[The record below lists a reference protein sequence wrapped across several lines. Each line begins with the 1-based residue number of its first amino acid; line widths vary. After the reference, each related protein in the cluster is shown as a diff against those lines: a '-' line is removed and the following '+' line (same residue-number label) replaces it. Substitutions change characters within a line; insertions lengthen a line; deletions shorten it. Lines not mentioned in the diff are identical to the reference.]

1 MSDDYGYFDPEGQPM
16 TDTTITI
23 SPADIRE
30 GDFLL
35 REDGTAAWVALADAT
50 TVNRLTPRAGVRV
63 AVEPADGGPGYR
75 FWPSTTA
82 VRFAIVDDLGV
93 RRLRMVVREGLT

>member
-1 MSDDYGYFDPEGQPM
+1 M
-16 TDTTITI
+16 TNPTI
-23 SPADIRE
+23 SPAEIRK

-35 REDGTAAWVALADAT
+35 REDGTAAWVALGDAT

-75 FWPSTTA
+75 FWPEDTA
-82 VRFAIVDDLGV
+82 VRFAIVDDLGA
-93 RRLRMVVREGLT
+93 RSLRLV